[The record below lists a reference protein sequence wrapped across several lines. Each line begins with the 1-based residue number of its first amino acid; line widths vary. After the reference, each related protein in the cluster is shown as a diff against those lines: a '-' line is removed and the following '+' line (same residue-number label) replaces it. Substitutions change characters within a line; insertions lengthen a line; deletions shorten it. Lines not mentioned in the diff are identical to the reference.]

1 MTYRR
6 KFYSRAKSV
15 QQIAPGRY
23 RVEHDAGVF
32 TVEGGAKLG
41 GPASWWF
48 LSGPG
53 LGGEIN
59 VSGVADALG
68 LLENL

>member
-15 QQIAPGRY
+15 QQIAAGRY
-23 RVEHDAGVF
+23 QIEHDAGVF
-32 TVEGGAKLG
+32 TVDGGAKLG
-41 GPASWWF
+41 GSASCWF
-48 LSGPG
+48 LSGPN

-59 VSGVADALG
+59 VSGVTDALN